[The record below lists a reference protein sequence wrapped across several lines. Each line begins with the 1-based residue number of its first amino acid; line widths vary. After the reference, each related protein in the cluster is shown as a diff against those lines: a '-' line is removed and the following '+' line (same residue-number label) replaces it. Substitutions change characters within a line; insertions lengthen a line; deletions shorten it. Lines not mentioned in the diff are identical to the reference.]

1 MAEYTKKK
9 RFSGEKLSEE
19 DLVSRIKDELT
30 ESLGYGGDEL
40 SRQREVAMEYYYGLP
55 FGNEVEGRSQYVD
68 STVSD
73 TIEWIKPSLMR
84 VFGSGDEMVKFNP
97 QTPDDYEMAEQATDY
112 VNYVFT
118 RLNPGWEILY
128 TWFSDALLQK
138 NGIVKV

>member
-9 RFSGEKLSEE
+9 RFSGEKLTEE

-68 STVSD
+68 
-73 TIEWIKPSLMR
+73 
-84 VFGSGDEMVKFNP
+84 
-97 QTPDDYEMAEQATDY
+97 
-112 VNYVFT
+112 
-118 RLNPGWEILY
+118 
-128 TWFSDALLQK
+128 
-138 NGIVKV
+138 